1 MAQLIPIS
9 TALTVE
15 TSYIAGDW
23 KRFNSLWTNY
33 EVATNLIAQSAK
45 KRAAVSLACVGTEAY
60 EVFQTMDF
68 EKEEDRA
75 DIDKVMVIEAFEAYC
90 VGEVNVTFERY
101 VFNNRTQNVG
111 EAFEENLSDLRR
123 LSKSCDYGT
132 VEESILRDRTVV
144 GRGCA

>member
-1 MAQLIPIS
+1 MDQLWS
-9 TALTVE
+9 
-15 TSYIAGDW
+15 IATD
-23 KRFNSLWTNY
+23 
-33 EVATNLIAQSAK
+33 LITQSAK
-45 KRAAVSLACVGTEAY
+45 KRAAVFLACVGTEAY

-111 EAFEENLSDLRR
+111 EAFEVFLSNLRR
-123 LSKSCDYGT
+123 LSKLCVHGT

-144 GRGCA
+144 GRGCAWRHNAQKASAETKSCSERCDRHM